1 MKRAWIVSG
10 LILFALLTVV
20 IFPYVIGVPWEFVF
34 GSDAIGYSTG
44 AKNLLLHGLYSY
56 DGVSPYMD
64 REPVMSAFL
73 VPIYAVAGI
82 ENGVAVAAVQAVM
95 LFLASWFFCE
105 CFARVTNSR
114 AAGITFLLILTSGSV
129 LHTVFSAYREC
140 LIMSLLL
147 VFAGLWLRETTVRT
161 SVLMGLV
168 LGLVILTYYSFVF
181 LPLFLLVTC
190 VAQKR
195 PMKNVV
201 VMMAVCVL
209 TVSLWG
215 LRNYSYDGQFRII
228 DNRRAAVM
236 WYVRGEQAERIRG
249 LEPLWCLWSEYVSR
263 DWTGRSSACSYNGL
277 MHLRWPAGDMSDA
290 ASYAATA
297 AEGKAKILQF
307 FPWYLSFSV
316 FEVLEL
322 HVPYVGGGWSH
333 SYNVYAAVTQ
343 LLLAIGFLLGLLRI
357 CDRRLLLLWTL
368 IAYNTGVF
376 IFTDATPRYMLPV
389 FFCYA
394 AIAGIGYDLLLKRL
408 TRHL

>member
-1 MKRAWIVSG
+1 MKRSWLLSG
-10 LILFALLTVV
+10 LLVYALLTVV
-20 IFPYVIGVPWEFVF
+20 IFPYIIGVPWEFVF

-44 AKNLLLHGLYSY
+44 AKNLLFHGFYSF

-64 REPVMSAFL
+64 REPIMSAFL

-95 LFLASWFFCE
+95 LFLAAWFFCE
-105 CFARVTNSR
+105 RFARITNSR
-114 AAGITFLLILTSGSV
+114 TAGITFLLILTSGSV

-140 LIMSLLL
+140 LVMSLLL
-147 VFAGLWLRETTVRT
+147 VFVGLWLQEMTLRT

-168 LGLVILTYYSFVF
+168 LGLVILTYYSFVL
-181 LPLFLLVTC
+181 LPFFLLATWVT
-190 VAQKR
+190 QKR
-195 PMKNVV
+195 PLNNVA

-228 DNRRAAVM
+228 DSRRAAVM

-249 LEPLWCLWSEYVSR
+249 LEPFWCLWSEYISR

-277 MHLRWPAGDMSDA
+277 MHLRWPADDTSDA

-297 AEGKAKILQF
+297 AEGKAKIIRF
-307 FPWYLSFSV
+307 FPWYLWFSL
-316 FEVLEL
+316 FEILEL
-322 HVPYVGGGWSH
+322 HLPYVGGGWSH
-333 SYNVYAAVTQ
+333 AFNVYAAVTQ

-357 CDRRLLLLWTL
+357 HDRRFFLLWTFV
-368 IAYNTGVF
+368 AYNTGVF

-394 AIAGIGYDLLLKRL
+394 AIAGIGYDLLLKRF